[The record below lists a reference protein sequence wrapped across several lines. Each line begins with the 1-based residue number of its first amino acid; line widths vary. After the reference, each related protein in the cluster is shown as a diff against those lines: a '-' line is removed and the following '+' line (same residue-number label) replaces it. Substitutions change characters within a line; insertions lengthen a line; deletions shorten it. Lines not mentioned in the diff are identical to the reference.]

1 MDHRYI
7 LSIDIKLPN
16 PVYIEFPP
24 GLLEV
29 GKITEE
35 ESKTKCIELSGGMY
49 GSPESATQFFR
60 EYSKHLNK
68 MDTSRAEWIHPFST
82 KETKKEEQL
91 L

>member
-35 ESKTKCIELSGGMY
+35 ESKKNALS
-49 GSPESATQFFR
+49 
-60 EYSKHLNK
+60 
-68 MDTSRAEWIHPFST
+68 
-82 KETKKEEQL
+82 
-91 L
+91 